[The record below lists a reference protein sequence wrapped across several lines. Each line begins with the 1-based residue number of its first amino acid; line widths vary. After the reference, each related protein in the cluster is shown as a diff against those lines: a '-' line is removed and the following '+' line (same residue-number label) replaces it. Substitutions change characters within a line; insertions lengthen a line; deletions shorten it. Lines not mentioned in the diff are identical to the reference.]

1 MPVMFG
7 QFGRL
12 FCTAPVLGRFVVFVS
27 GEIQICHVRKPRES
41 TESRETEQISFSQKS
56 QRVFWV
62 FLSGHLYRIDVWC
75 TSHTFELSAASISM
89 AFVRVQ
95 RK

>member
-1 MPVMFG
+1 MPVMFF

-27 GEIQICHVRKPRES
+27 GEIQICHVRKPRAES
-41 TESRETEQISFSQKS
+41 TESRETEQISFGFSEFFFQGT
-56 QRVFWV
+56 FIG
-62 FLSGHLYRIDVWC
+62 LMDVAQAC

-89 AFVRVQ
+89 AFVRVE